1 MLHGATLP
9 QSGANSYMLS
19 AMDRNITPLERA
31 FQLAKSGAYS
41 SVPAIKEQLKA
52 EGLSIETITGKTL
65 TKQLNVLI
73 KAAQEQR
80 YA

>member
-1 MLHGATLP
+1 
-9 QSGANSYMLS
+9 MLS
-19 AMDRNITPLERA
+19 AMDRNITALERA
-31 FQLAKSGAYS
+31 FQLAKSGAYTS
-41 SVPAIKEQLKA
+41 IPAIKEQLKA
-52 EGLSIETITGKTL
+52 EGFSVAQIIGKTL

>member
-1 MLHGATLP
+1 
-9 QSGANSYMLS
+9 MLS
-19 AMDRNITPLERA
+19 AMDHNITPLERA
-31 FQLAKSGAYS
+31 FQLAKSGAYT

-52 EGLSIETITGKTL
+52 ERFSITQITGKTL